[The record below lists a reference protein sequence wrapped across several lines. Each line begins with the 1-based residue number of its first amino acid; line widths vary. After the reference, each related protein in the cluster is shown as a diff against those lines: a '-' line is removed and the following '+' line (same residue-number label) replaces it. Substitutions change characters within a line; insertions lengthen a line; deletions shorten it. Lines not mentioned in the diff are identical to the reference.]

1 MGNDLEY
8 VDYSVFLGMNAASD
22 RVRLSCK
29 AFVVERLKTT
39 MWMSWDHIGRCDDV
53 IWRYSRKLQD
63 LYYPFMD
70 GLHSHRCIQREGY
83 EESTLRLALAD
94 PRLQR
99 LPVFQRLLVARAL
112 ERAAVVYSVDPA
124 MLREEELPIRRPAAP
139 GAEREFPEWLEALYR
154 TSLQLRVPLFDEG
167 AV

>member
-1 MGNDLEY
+1 MDNEREY

-22 RVRLSCK
+22 PLRLRCK

-39 MWMSWDHIGRCDDV
+39 MWMSWEHIGRCDDV

-83 EESTLRLALAD
+83 EESTLRLALTEA
-94 PRLQR
+94 RLQG
-99 LPVFQRLLVARAL
+99 LPIFQRLLVARAL
-112 ERAAVVYSVDPA
+112 ERNGLVYSVDPA
-124 MLREEELPIRRPAAP
+124 LLGEADLPVRSPAD
-139 GAEREFPEWLEALYR
+139 GAVEAEFPEWLEALYR
-154 TSLQLRVPLFDEG
+154 SSLQLRVPLFEAGG
-167 AV
+167 A